1 MSCAGWPGSAAR
13 GSRPGEVMMASPLL
27 FLSISLAAASLT
39 APPQATG
46 QNPAPAATNQQ
57 TGAAPPAP
65 EPLTPEKR
73 GDIYMARKMYREAI
87 EVYRQAER
95 ELAAK
100 LPARK
105 PRKDDG
111 SYQQTA
117 NKLAVILNKIGIAY
131 HQLTELDTAKSYY
144 ERAVKLN
151 PKYAEAINNIGTV
164 HYAQKSYRRAIGQ
177 YKKALKITPNSA
189 SIYSNLGT
197 AYFARKNY
205 KDASQAYAKALELD
219 PDVFEHRSTYGVLLQ
234 ERNVEERAKFH
245 YYLAKVYAQAGMNER
260 ALLYIRKAL
269 EEGFKD
275 RKKFI
280 EEPEFAALQDLPE
293 FKELMA
299 TEFRAL

>member
-1 MSCAGWPGSAAR
+1 MRPPLIPLLLVLAAVCLPAQVSESPQPGSTK
-13 GSRPGEVMMASPLL
+13 PD
-27 FLSISLAAASLT
+27 
-39 APPQATG
+39 
-46 QNPAPAATNQQ
+46 
-57 TGAAPPAP
+57 AAPVASQPAP

-73 GDIYMARKMYREAI
+73 ADIYMARKMYREAI
-87 EVYRQAER
+87 ELYRKVEE

-105 PRKDDG
+105 PRREDE
-111 SYQQTA
+111 SYRQAA
-117 NKLAVILNKIGIAY
+117 NRLAVILNKIGIAY
-131 HQLTELDTAKSYY
+131 HQLHELDTARQYY

-151 PKYAEAINNIGTV
+151 PRYAEAINNIGTV
-164 HYAQKSYRRAIGQ
+164 HYAQKNYRRAISQ
-177 YKKALKITPNSA
+177 YKKALKISPESA

-197 AYFARKNY
+197 AYFARRNY
-205 KDASQAYAKALELD
+205 KEASKAYAKALELD

-234 ERNVEERAKFH
+234 ERNVEERARFH

-275 RKKFI
+275 RRKFI
-280 EEPEFAALQDLPE
+280 EEPEFAGLQELSE

-299 TEFRAL
+299 MEFRAL